1 MRMIS
6 RLLAIL
12 ATFVL
17 AAQPVAAQSV
27 LRDAETEAFLRDIS
41 EPLVE
46 AAGLAPGNVD
56 VVLINDPSINAFV
69 AGGQAVY
76 IHSGLIDAA
85 DTANEVQGVIAH
97 ELGHITGGHVIR
109 AQEGYAAAT
118 KITLLSMLAGIGAAL
133 AGAGE
138 AAMGIMAAGQQAAM
152 GKFLAFNRAQEASA
166 DAAGAEY
173 LSEAGISGRGSIAFF
188 GKLLNQEFRLGLRQ
202 DDESGFY
209 RTHPLSG
216 DRISKLT
223 EVYRQDPA
231 WETPGNPQWEARF
244 QRIKAK
250 LQGYVDEPRNTLRD
264 YPESDTSTPALLARA
279 YAYHKEA
286 RIDRALATA
295 DALIAREPD
304 DPYFLE
310 LKGQVLLESGRPGEA
325 LDPLRKAT
333 ELTLAEPLIASMFGH
348 ALIATEDKA
357 HFEEAES
364 VLRAA
369 VGRDRYNP
377 FAWYQLGVV
386 YAARGDMPRARLAS
400 AEQQVMSGQF
410 PLALRS
416 AQAAEAGLPTG
427 SPDWLRAQD
436 ISMQARALMEQQ
448 CEMERRR
455 DCDPRD
461 R

>member
-1 MRMIS
+1 MPLIS
-6 RLLAIL
+6 RLLAFFAAL
-12 ATFVL
+12 AL

-56 VVLINDPSINAFV
+56 IVLVNDPSINAFV

-97 ELGHITGGHVIR
+97 ELGHVTGGHVIR
-109 AQEGYAAAT
+109 VQEGYATAT

-138 AAMGIMAAGQQAAM
+138 AAMGIIAAGQQAAM

-166 DAAGAEY
+166 DAAGAQY

-202 DDESGFY
+202 DDEAGFY

-223 EVYRQDPA
+223 EVYQKDPA
-231 WETPGNPQWEARF
+231 WDKPGNPEWEARF
-244 QRIKAK
+244 KRVKAK

-264 YPESDTSTPALLARA
+264 YPETDTSTPALLARA
-279 YAYHKEA
+279 FAWHKEA
-286 RIDRALATA
+286 RIDRALETA
-295 DALIAREPD
+295 DALIARDPS

-310 LKGQVLLESGRPGEA
+310 IKGQVLLESGRPAEA
-325 LDPLRKAT
+325 IVPLRKAT
-333 ELTLAEPLIASMFGH
+333 ELTLAEPLIASMLGH

-357 HFEEAES
+357 NYEEAEG

-400 AEQQVMSGQF
+400 AEQQVMNGQF

-448 CEMERRR
+448 CEMDRRR
-455 DCDPRD
+455 DCDERS

>member
-1 MRMIS
+1 MHLIS
-6 RLLAIL
+6 RLLALL
-12 ATFVL
+12 AATML

-41 EPLVE
+41 APLIE

-85 DTANEVQGVIAH
+85 DSANEVQGVIAH
-97 ELGHITGGHVIR
+97 ELGHIVGGHVIR
-109 AQEGYAAAT
+109 AHEGYATAT

-133 AGAGE
+133 AGAGD

-152 GKFLAFNRAQEASA
+152 GKFLAFSRTQEASA
-166 DAAGAEY
+166 DAAGAQY

-202 DDESGFY
+202 DDEAGFY

-223 EVYRQDPA
+223 EAYKQDPA
-231 WETPGNPQWEARF
+231 WDAPGNPQWEARF
-244 QRIKAK
+244 KRVKAK

-279 YAYHKEA
+279 FAWHKEA
-286 RIDRALATA
+286 RIDRALDTA
-295 DALIAREPD
+295 DALIARDPA

-310 LKGQVLLESGRPGEA
+310 IKGQVLLESGRPGEA
-325 LDPLRKAT
+325 LAPLRKAT
-333 ELTLAEPLIASMFGH
+333 ELTRAEPLIASMFGH

-410 PLALRS
+410 PLAMRS

-436 ISMQARALMEQQ
+436 IAMQARALMEQQ

-455 DCDPRD
+455 DCDPRG

>member
-1 MRMIS
+1 MPLIS
-6 RLLAIL
+6 RLLAFF
-12 ATFVL
+12 AAFAL

-27 LRDAETEAFLRDIS
+27 LRDAETEAFLKDIS

-56 VVLINDPSINAFV
+56 IVLVNDPSINAFV

-97 ELGHITGGHVIR
+97 ELGHVTGGHVIR
-109 AQEGYAAAT
+109 VQEGYATAT

-138 AAMGIMAAGQQAAM
+138 AAMGIIAAGQQAAM

-166 DAAGAEY
+166 DAAGAQY

-202 DDESGFY
+202 DDEAGFY

-223 EVYRQDPA
+223 EVYQKDPA
-231 WETPGNPQWEARF
+231 WDKPGNPEWEARF
-244 QRIKAK
+244 KRVKAK

-264 YPESDTSTPALLARA
+264 YPETDTSTPALLARA
-279 YAYHKEA
+279 FAWHKEA
-286 RIDRALATA
+286 RIDRALETA
-295 DALIAREPD
+295 DALIARDPS

-310 LKGQVLLESGRPGEA
+310 IKGQVLLESGRPAEA
-325 LDPLRKAT
+325 IVPLRKAT
-333 ELTLAEPLIASMFGH
+333 ELTLAEPLIASMLGH

-357 HFEEAES
+357 NYEEAEG

-400 AEQQVMSGQF
+400 AEQQVMNGQF

-448 CEMERRR
+448 CEMDRRR
-455 DCDPRD
+455 DCDERS